1 VTLTPRGRRLAAAV
15 RTLTRW
21 ATGLTMVAFLAVVL
35 PTIEH
40 WS

>member
-1 VTLTPRGRRLAAAV
+1 MTLTQRGRRLAAAV

-21 ATGLTMVAFLAVVL
+21 TTGLALVALLAVVL